1 MIQQFTER
9 RQHIRVPLTYVTVE
23 VYSSVKKLEEQE
35 TCSIVDISVNGMK
48 FISQKNF
55 QISQPLRVTFVL
67 PGSTIPIRANA
78 AVVYQQPR
86 ESLLHTGIQFTNLG
100 LVEFAL
106 LKKYIETF
114 NKKN

>member
-9 RQHIRVPLTYVTVE
+9 RQNIRVPLTYVTVE
-23 VYSSVKKLEEQE
+23 AFSTLKKLESQE

-48 FISQKNF
+48 FISQTRF
-55 QISQPLRVTFVL
+55 QISQPIRVTFIL

-78 AVVYQQPR
+78 AVIYQQPR

-114 NKKN
+114 DKKN

>member
-9 RQHIRVPLTYVTVE
+9 RLNIRVPLTYVTVE
-23 VYSSVKKLEEQE
+23 VFSSPKKITSQE
-35 TCSIVDISVNGMK
+35 TCSIVDISINGMK
-48 FISQKNF
+48 LISQNRF

-78 AVVYQQPR
+78 AVIYQQPR